1 VLTSLS
7 DTKEDLQVSV
17 DSPVPVSLVHGWG
30 PASDCHIPSVETA
43 LVSPH
48 GLSTHVRSD
57 GDSSLVC
64 GVSARSGVLP
74 GAMSTGSTTFEAST
88 VPPVFGH
95 HSK

>member
-1 VLTSLS
+1 MGG
-7 DTKEDLQVSV
+7 DLPQIATFH
-17 DSPVPVSLVHGWG
+17 PWRQL
-30 PASDCHIPSVETA
+30 
-43 LVSPH
+43 LLSPH

-57 GDSSLVC
+57 GDSSLEC

-74 GAMSTGSTTFEAST
+74 GAMSTGSTTFEVST

>member
-1 VLTSLS
+1 
-7 DTKEDLQVSV
+7 
-17 DSPVPVSLVHGWG
+17 
-30 PASDCHIPSVETA
+30 
-43 LVSPH
+43 VSPH